1 MLMEIELDHIGYA
14 TKSISKS
21 LKIFR
26 ALGYEEDGS
35 ILIDES
41 LGVKIQFIKQ
51 PLHNGARIELVENLS
66 GAIKQP
72 VSVILKQRSGLYH
85 LAYLVDSI
93 RDFSKINDLRKVSN
107 CGPAVAFN
115 NRHVQFFI
123 SRDGGLLEL
132 IAKSLDCECEDLV

>member
-1 MLMEIELDHIGYA
+1 MKIELDHIGYA

-26 ALGYEEDGS
+26 ALGYEEDGP

-41 LGVKIQFIKQ
+41 LGVKIQFIHQ
-51 PLHNGARIELVENLS
+51 PLNHSARIELVENLPE
-66 GAIKQP
+66 AIKQP

-93 RDFSKINDLRKVSN
+93 RIFSEMNDLRKVNN

-132 IAKSLDCECEDLV
+132 VAKSLDCECQHLV